1 LCLPRLE
8 EAFLPFLREL
18 VLEMKGRHGYLP
30 YNRGLKHALVAK
42 LQYDNDIYDQGE
54 EFWLNLG
61 FQKDNFL

>member
-1 LCLPRLE
+1 
-8 EAFLPFLREL
+8 
-18 VLEMKGRHGYLP
+18 MKGRHGYLP